1 MLGLQIFLEADG
13 SANSSLNILRTRVW
27 EKNRASAKFRS
38 EDRLLLDLIAYLFK
52 DKKVYQDNKK
62 ATSSKKNH
70 GHKLMF
76 SSKLNFNFIQ
86 LF

>member
-1 MLGLQIFLEADG
+1 MLGLRNFEADVRR
-13 SANSSLNILRTRVW
+13 NSSLNILRTRVW

-38 EDRLLLDLIAYLFK
+38 ERPASFRLDNLFK
-52 DKKVYQDNKK
+52 DKSIKIIRKTRQK
-62 ATSSKKNH
+62 AYH

-76 SSKLNFNFIQ
+76 SSKLNSNFIQ